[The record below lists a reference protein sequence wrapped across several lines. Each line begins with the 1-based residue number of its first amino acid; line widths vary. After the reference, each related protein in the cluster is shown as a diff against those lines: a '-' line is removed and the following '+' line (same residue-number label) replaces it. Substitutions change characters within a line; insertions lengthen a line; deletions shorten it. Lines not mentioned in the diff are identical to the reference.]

1 MRKLLIG
8 PVLTGAGW
16 IAGSYYGAQAQQL
29 VHKSPDET
37 YEGVSHALDNMP
49 QSGTTQ
55 FDGGKPVPFEL
66 RVDRQLDRQLI
77 VHVLFA
83 GREAGSTQIDFA
95 PQNGGKDT
103 MITAK
108 AHGERAV
115 LTDALAGTS
124 KARLAYAPDWMLN
137 ILTVRPLL
145 QQLAQQIETGQQA
158 EIPGMSQAD
167 WESSLPPDQQ
177 REVQQYRQ
185 YEASRPTVDPDADAQ
200 RYMSGSQSGNQTANP

>member
-8 PVLTGAGW
+8 PALTGAGW

-29 VHKSPDET
+29 VHKSPDDT

-55 FDGGKPVPFEL
+55 FEGGKPVPFEL

-77 VHVLFA
+77 IHVLFG
-83 GREAGSTQIDFA
+83 GREGGRTEIDFA
-95 PQNGGKDT
+95 PQNDGKDT
-103 MITAK
+103 MVTAK

-137 ILTVRPLL
+137 LLTVRPLL
-145 QQLAQQIETGQQA
+145 QQLAQQIEAGQQA
-158 EIPGMSQAD
+158 QLPGMTEAD

-177 REVQQYRQ
+177 RQVQQDREYD
-185 YEASRPTVDPDADAQ
+185 ASRPAVDPDADAE
-200 RYMSGSQSGNQTANP
+200 RFIGNT

>member
-1 MRKLLIG
+1 
-8 PVLTGAGW
+8 
-16 IAGSYYGAQAQQL
+16 
-29 VHKSPDET
+29 
-37 YEGVSHALDNMP
+37 VSHALDNMP